1 MTLAGRVALV
11 SGGSRG
17 IGRAIAEELVGRG
30 AAVAVA
36 ARTARDAGGVMG
48 IPTDITDYAA
58 VQAFMARADSELGP
72 PDIVVNNAAVSP
84 LGLVEHA
91 DPADW
96 RRTIETNLL
105 GTIHVTRAALDR
117 MLPRRTGHVDNITS
131 DSSRLP
137 RPYLATYCAT
147 KSAVNALTAAVRHE
161 VSERGIRVSLVE
173 VGGTRDTG
181 FSDGWSG
188 ELFMEARAAWE
199 QRGMGLSGPPLVPA
213 DIARAVAFVVDQ
225 PPGVGVDE
233 IVVRPTLPSPN
244 S

>member
-1 MTLAGRVALV
+1 VTLAGRVALV
-11 SGGSRG
+11 TGGSRG
-17 IGRAIAEELVGRG
+17 IGRAIAEELAARG

-36 ARTARDAGGVMG
+36 ARTASDAGGVMG

-58 VQAFMARADSELGP
+58 VQAFVARASSALGP

-84 LGLVEHA
+84 LGLIEDT

-105 GTIHVTRAALDR
+105 GAIHVTRAALDR
-117 MLPRRTGHVDNITS
+117 MLPRRTGHVVNITS

-147 KSAVNALTAAVRHE
+147 KAALNALTDAIRHE
-161 VSERGIRVSLVE
+161 VGERGIRVTLVE

-181 FSDGWSG
+181 FADGWNG
-188 ELFMEARAAWE
+188 ELFTEAMAAW
-199 QRGMGLSGPPLVPA
+199 QQKGMGLSGPPLVPA
-213 DIARAVAFVVDQ
+213 DIARAVAYVVDQ

-233 IVVRPTLPSPN
+233 IAVRPSPPP
-244 S
+244 

>member
-11 SGGSRG
+11 TGGSRG
-17 IGRAIAEELVGRG
+17 IGRAIAEELAARG

-36 ARTARDAGGVMG
+36 ARTATDIGSVVG
-48 IPTDITDYAA
+48 IPTDISDYGA
-58 VQAFMARADSELGP
+58 VETFVARAESRLGP
-72 PDIVVNNAAVSP
+72 PDILVNNAAVSP
-84 LGLVEHA
+84 LGLLEDA

-96 RRTIETNLL
+96 RRTVDTNLL

-117 MLPRRTGHVDNITS
+117 MLPRRSGHVVNITS

-147 KSAVNALTAAVRHE
+147 KAAVNALTDAIRHE
-161 VSERGIRVSLVE
+161 VCERGIRVSLVE

-181 FSDGWSG
+181 FADGWRRD
-188 ELFMEARAAWE
+188 LFTEAMAAWR

-213 DIARAVAFVVDQ
+213 DVARAVAFVVEQ
-225 PPGVGVDE
+225 PPGVGIDE
-233 IVVRPTLPSPN
+233 IAVRPGPAGDA
-244 S
+244 